1 MPAEGRPGASVSDP
15 TEVGHPGGLLLRA
28 NRTRAHARR
37 STAAVAL
44 LAAALLGAGCSADS
58 TVEASPTSPEPSST
72 TVPAP
77 TTTAAPAPTWPLTGV
92 PVAAGA
98 DASRPAVSVKI
109 DNSPDARPHAGLA
122 QADLVYEVRV
132 EGITRFA
139 AVFHSAAADPVGPVR
154 SARSTDIDLLGNL
167 HRPLLVWS
175 GGNPNVTGEVKRA
188 EAEGVLVDVSHTV
201 GAPHYWRQSG
211 RVAPHNLFTNVSAIR
226 DGYAPADATPPGPL
240 FAYRTAEAPVPGD
253 PVPGIQIDYGQGVAV
268 QYVWDAGRGCWAR
281 FQPDARHQGEA
292 SAFVDESGTQVCPV
306 NVVVQLAEYVPS
318 SADARSPQALTV
330 GEGELLVATGGHLIS
345 GRWARPAREAAPV
358 LTTIDG
364 APIGLAPG
372 VTWVAV
378 PEVGSP
384 VGGLSPEVA
393 AQLSAWIR

>member
-1 MPAEGRPGASVSDP
+1 M
-15 TEVGHPGGLLLRA
+15 HRA
-28 NRTRAHARR
+28 NRTSAVTRR
-37 STAAVAL
+37 RTGTAVAALAAVAL
-44 LAAALLGAGCSADS
+44 LGSACSSGS
-58 TVEASPTSPEPSST
+58 TVEASPTSIEPTTTST
-72 TVPAP
+72 TAAP

-92 PVAAGA
+92 PQPAGAAAGV
-98 DASRPAVSVKI
+98 PAVAVKI
-109 DNSPDARPHAGLA
+109 DNSPDARPHAGLT

-188 EAEGVLVDVSHTV
+188 EADGLLVDVSHSV
-201 GAPHYWRQSG
+201 GAPNYWRQSG

-240 FAYRTAEAPVPGD
+240 FAYRTPEAPVNGTE
-253 PVPGIQIDYGQGVAV
+253 VPGIQVDFGLGVVV
-268 QYVWDAGRGCWAR
+268 QYVWDPARACWAR
-281 FQPDARHQGEA
+281 FQSDSQHQGES

-330 GEGELLVATGGHLIS
+330 GEGPLVVATAGKLINGTWS
-345 GRWARPAREAAPV
+345 RPAREAAMAM
-358 LTTIDG
+358 TSEDG
-364 APIGLAPG
+364 SPIGLTPG

-378 PEVGSP
+378 PQVGSG
-384 VGGLSPEVA
+384 VGALAPEVA
-393 AQLSAWIR
+393 APLAGWIR